1 MGRAVRVEDLWC
13 RNWDEGKITI
23 PKGQSKLKGSYSFS
37 FDAIPHLEECLRW
50 AWEQDGRPSP
60 QDRIA
65 PCCQPTFTKMKKAWI
80 NDHREIFAVIDS
92 HGNKD
97 LDKEIKPV
105 ETLKNME
112 RAAFITYAG
121 KLAKDAEDNGFTV
134 NNVGL
139 VAEDRHSWDSYYDDK
154 RTMDE
159 ALRFF
164 ALMRIEN
171 LQKLGR

>member
-1 MGRAVRVEDLWC
+1 
-13 RNWDEGKITI
+13 
-23 PKGQSKLKGSYSFS
+23 
-37 FDAIPHLEECLRW
+37 
-50 AWEQDGRPSP
+50 
-60 QDRIA
+60 
-65 PCCQPTFTKMKKAWI
+65 MKKAWI